1 VWNRLYAEQRATYG
15 AVRDEMTKPLSS
27 IPTATEIQPMTT
39 KRRSGYLQ
47 TVEVYTRV
55 KGTDIVSVRPF
66 MFTTDSLMSR
76 GAAVTQALTL
86 MQQGVDEDRY
96 EEVLLG
102 GVYTGT
108 RRMNPGELE

>member
-1 VWNRLYAEQRATYG
+1 
-15 AVRDEMTKPLSS
+15 
-27 IPTATEIQPMTT
+27 MTT
-39 KRRSGYLQ
+39 KRRTGYLQ

-66 MFTTDSLMSR
+66 MFTTDTLMTR
-76 GAAVTQALTL
+76 GNAVTQALTL

-108 RRMNPGELE
+108 RRMAPGELE